1 MNPTPNRQG
10 RQGDYSRRTPSRGG
24 KPAYSRAGAS
34 HKPSAGASHTPSSG
48 GYSRGAS
55 ARTSSHSPTAHGHTR
70 SAHTSASTT
79 ASHGHARGGHTS
91 SYSRSASPT
100 SHSSSSYSR
109 GNGSSSHGGS
119 SSGRSSYS
127 GDRRSSHSGGGR
139 TFTHRPAERGGSRGG
154 FSRGGSGGGR
164 GGGRG
169 GRRMPTF
176 DPSQFINKNPVQTNE
191 EVYEP
196 THKFTEFG
204 LDKKLAFTITSSG
217 LTIPT
222 PIQDQIIPEILNGH
236 DVIGLAETGTGK
248 TAAFLIPLI
257 EKTIKEYSRQTLI
270 LAPTRELA
278 LQIDE
283 ELKKLSTGFRLSS
296 VVCVGGTNIR
306 PQIMGL
312 KRNNH
317 FIIGTPGRVLD
328 LIDRRHL
335 KPQSIRTVVLDE
347 ADRMLDMGFI
357 HDMRKILE
365 DIPSDH
371 ETLFF
376 SATMST
382 EIQKL
387 VHDFLRNPITISVKK
402 KDVTNS
408 ISQDVVKYGNH
419 NKFETLLELLKK
431 DEFKRVLIFGS
442 MKHSVEKL
450 SKELCTSGVKAE
462 SIHGNKSH
470 GQRQQSLKKFKSGNA
485 RVLVATDV
493 AARGIHVDSVSHV
506 INYDL
511 PNTFEDYVHRIGR
524 TGRGSEKGK
533 ALTFIQE

>member
-1 MNPTPNRQG
+1 
-10 RQGDYSRRTPSRGG
+10 
-24 KPAYSRAGAS
+24 
-34 HKPSAGASHTPSSG
+34 
-48 GYSRGAS
+48 
-55 ARTSSHSPTAHGHTR
+55 
-70 SAHTSASTT
+70 
-79 ASHGHARGGHTS
+79 
-91 SYSRSASPT
+91 
-100 SHSSSSYSR
+100 
-109 GNGSSSHGGS
+109 
-119 SSGRSSYS
+119 
-127 GDRRSSHSGGGR
+127 
-139 TFTHRPAERGGSRGG
+139 
-154 FSRGGSGGGR
+154 
-164 GGGRG
+164 
-169 GRRMPTF
+169 MPTF
-176 DPSQFINKNPVQTNE
+176 DPSQFINKNPVETVE
-191 EVYEP
+191 EIYEP
-196 THKFTEFG
+196 KHKFTEFG
-204 LDKKLAFTITSSG
+204 LDKKLAFAITSSG
-217 LTIPT
+217 MTMPT

-236 DVIGLAETGTGK
+236 DVIGLAQTGTGK

-257 EKTIKEYSRQTLI
+257 EKTIKQYSRQTLI

-283 ELKKLSTGFRLSS
+283 ELKKLSTGFKLFST
-296 VVCVGGTNIR
+296 VCVGGTNIR
-306 PQIMGL
+306 PQIQGL

-317 FIIGTPGRVLD
+317 FIIGTPGRVMD

-365 DIPSDH
+365 DIPADH

-376 SATMST
+376 SATMSA

-387 VHDFLRNPITISVKK
+387 VKDFLKDPVTISVKK
-402 KDVTNS
+402 KDVTDS
-408 ISQDVVKYGNH
+408 IVQDVVKYGNH
-419 NKFETLLELLKK
+419 NKFETLVELLKK
-431 DEFKRVLIFGS
+431 EDFTRVLIFGA

-450 SKELCTSGVKAE
+450 SHELTTAGIRAE

-470 GQRQQSLKKFKSGNA
+470 GQRQQSLKRFKSGNA
-485 RVLVATDV
+485 KVLVATDV

-524 TGRGSEKGK
+524 TGRGHEKGK